1 MIKEIF
7 KYNSNYLLAMAS
19 YTLNKKVKNQT
30 ERYKE
35 SQNTATEVLS
45 DGTFKVSDKV
55 KSEYDMWVWIF
66 QEIANLRLEVSRLGS
81 YVRINNKNSPNYL
94 DVYHS
99 HIYSLLIPLSTIV
112 PDKVWKKIDDL
123 WIKTKKDIN
132 LYKQQRTSNPTKK
145 IPFEL
150 IRDLDLLYR
159 VALLAAQKAGL
170 GIRVSHEQDIDK
182 AIENSITG
190 S

>member
-1 MIKEIF
+1 M
-7 KYNSNYLLAMAS
+7 SS
-19 YTLNKKVKNQT
+19 YTLNKKIKNQT
-30 ERYKE
+30 DRYRE
-35 SQNTATEVLS
+35 SQNTSANILE
-45 DGTFKVSDKV
+45 DGTFRVSDKV

-94 DVYHS
+94 ELYHS
-99 HIYSLLIPLSTIV
+99 HIYSLLIPLSTV
-112 PDKVWKKIDDL
+112 VADKVWKKIDGL
-123 WIKTKKDIN
+123 WMKTKKDIN
-132 LYKQQRTSNPTKK
+132 QYKIQRASNKSKK

-170 GIRVSHEQDIDK
+170 GIRVTHDQDIDK
-182 AIENSITG
+182 AIEQSITG
-190 S
+190 T